1 MKKKIIALVLA
12 ASAVMSGNT
21 FAQTFKLESTAGT
34 KAIVMCYDENGKLAY
49 SKLCKAENGSFEA
62 DIPSEYDGMRKR
74 VYYVDT
80 KEFKDL
86 TAESTPAP
94 TPSAT
99 AKPETTA
106 KPEATAKP
114 TATPKPTSKPSEDPP
129 IYEKAVD
136 AIDAPVL
143 VKDVETRVNSNNED
157 IYAVTLFYHGKEMT
171 VGIEED
177 IKISTA
183 PEEYSF
189 MEGKTMD
196 SLKRGDV
203 ICVRTDIAGD
213 TVRTVDFVFRPT
225 EENIATSDADYG
237 TNFEK
242 LFAADNKV
250 ANKWSVMEYGKSPSS
265 DRYQYAFGIIGKKDG
280 NTLTLINKDADVDK
294 AIEIDMQDETIVY
307 TCDVDGKEYEVEIGD
322 TLSIETTIP
331 KSMFNKDTVE
341 LNDDYSYNYAL
352 ARIVDGIATDII
364 LYNNYNN

>member
-12 ASAVMSGNT
+12 ASAVMGSAA

-34 KAIVMCYDENGKLAY
+34 KAIVMCYDENGKLVY
-49 SKLCKAENGSFEA
+49 SKLCKAENGSFET

-99 AKPETTA
+99 EKPA
-106 KPEATAKP
+106 ATAKP
-114 TATPKPTSKPSEDPP
+114 TATPKPTKKPSEDPP

-136 AIDAPVL
+136 AIYAPAL
-143 VKDVETRVNSNNED
+143 VKDIETRTNSNDED
-157 IYAVTLFYHGKEMT
+157 MYAVTLFYHGKEMT
-171 VGIEED
+171 IGIEED
-177 IKISTA
+177 LTISTA
-183 PEEYSF
+183 PEEYSS
-189 MEGKTMD
+189 MKGKTMD
-196 SLKRGDV
+196 SLQRGDV
-203 ICVRTDIAGD
+203 ICLTANVAGD
-213 TVRTVDFVFRPT
+213 TIRTVDFIFRPT
-225 EENIATSDADYG
+225 EEDIATGDTDYG

-242 LFAADNKV
+242 LFAANNKV
-250 ANKWSVMEYGKSPSS
+250 ANQWTVMKYGEKPSS

-280 NTLTLINKDADVDK
+280 NVLTLINKDGDEDN
-294 AIEIDMQDETIVY
+294 AIEVDMQSDTMVY
-307 TCDVDGKEYEVEIGD
+307 TCAVDGKEYEVEIGD
-322 TLSIETTIP
+322 TSSIETTIP
-331 KSMFNKDTVE
+331 KSMFDRGPVE

-352 ARIVDGIATDII
+352 VRMVDGIATDIV